1 MLHDKTAPIHISR
14 PKYSQEAVSEIVGS
28 IRMDILRWADVHG
41 EYPASILVT
50 PELHLALRDS
60 TRGIANYAVDA
71 DRQEWLF
78 GIMIS
83 RYYPVGGN
91 ADHAMAYH
99 LTGKERRFV
108 FNQEGV

>member
-1 MLHDKTAPIHISR
+1 MHDKTVPIHISR
-14 PKYSQEAVSEIVGS
+14 PKYSREAVSELVGS

-60 TRGIANYAVDA
+60 MRGI
-71 DRQEWLF
+71 

>member
-1 MLHDKTAPIHISR
+1 MAVDKTIPIYVSH
-14 PKYSQEAVSEIVGS
+14 PKNCGEAILEIVGS
-28 IRMDILRWADVHG
+28 IRIDILRWAEIHG

-60 TRGIANYAVDA
+60 MRGIANYVVDA

-83 RYYPVGGN
+83 RYYPAGGN
-91 ADHAMAYH
+91 ADHVMAYY
-99 LTGKERRFV
+99 LTDKERRFV